1 MTSIHSN
8 DQGSLQ
14 FKPRSALSFARV
26 FCPDFNDILLIDWSI
41 RLHIE
46 SLDGVDV
53 WCNVQSVVNLKSSR
67 SLEELGEACPLVRFA
82 TWAKTVYGISCKA
95 RLMEA

>member
-1 MTSIHSN
+1 MVEPAFCSH
-8 DQGSLQ
+8 
-14 FKPRSALSFARV
+14 PFARV
-26 FCPDFNDILLIDWSI
+26 FCPGVKDILLIDWSI
-41 RLHIE
+41 RWHME
-46 SLDGVDV
+46 SSDGVEV

-82 TWAKTVYGISCKA
+82 TWAKTVHGISCKG